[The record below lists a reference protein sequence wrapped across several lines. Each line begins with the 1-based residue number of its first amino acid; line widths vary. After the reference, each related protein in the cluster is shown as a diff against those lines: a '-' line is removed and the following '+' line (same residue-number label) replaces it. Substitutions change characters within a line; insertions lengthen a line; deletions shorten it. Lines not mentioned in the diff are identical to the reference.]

1 MKKLYL
7 VLMVISLFSISCS
20 KNISDDTSEIMEYDK
35 LFSKYGW
42 ENVKNLKAI
51 TSFEELEKVLK
62 YIQNMQ
68 SENIRTLVSEQFDM
82 LPRLKST
89 NESSGQRIVKISG
102 LNSDGRVDVFWDITV
117 PAVTN
122 SAFYNTGF
130 WDTFI
135 GYNHLSGSAYKS
147 GNKINFTANGE
158 IILKI
163 IWQGVELKRL
173 PTNSSGYYDTNQKI
187 YG

>member
-42 ENVKNLKAI
+42 ENV
-51 TSFEELEKVLK
+51 EKCER
-62 YIQNMQ
+62 Q
-68 SENIRTLVSEQFDM
+68 VSSQFDM

-89 NESSGQRIVKISG
+89 NESGGQRIVKISG
-102 LNSDGRVDVFWDITV
+102 LNSDGRVDVFLDITV

-130 WDTFI
+130 GDTFI

>member
-1 MKKLYL
+1 M
-7 VLMVISLFSISCS
+7 
-20 KNISDDTSEIMEYDK
+20 
-35 LFSKYGW
+35 
-42 ENVKNLKAI
+42 
-51 TSFEELEKVLK
+51 
-62 YIQNMQ
+62 
-68 SENIRTLVSEQFDM
+68 SEQV
-82 LPRLKST
+82 LTITT
-89 NESSGQRIVKISG
+89 NESGGQRIVKISG
-102 LNSDGRVDVFWDITV
+102 LNSDGRVDVFLDITV

-130 WDTFI
+130 WDAFI

>member
-1 MKKLYL
+1 LGYH
-7 VLMVISLFSISCS
+7 C
-20 KNISDDTSEIMEYDK
+20 T
-35 LFSKYGW
+35 
-42 ENVKNLKAI
+42 
-51 TSFEELEKVLK
+51 
-62 YIQNMQ
+62 
-68 SENIRTLVSEQFDM
+68 
-82 LPRLKST
+82 
-89 NESSGQRIVKISG
+89 
-102 LNSDGRVDVFWDITV
+102 
-117 PAVTN
+117 AVTN

-173 PTNSSGYYDTNQKI
+173 PTNSSVGIMILIKKYTGN
-187 YG
+187 